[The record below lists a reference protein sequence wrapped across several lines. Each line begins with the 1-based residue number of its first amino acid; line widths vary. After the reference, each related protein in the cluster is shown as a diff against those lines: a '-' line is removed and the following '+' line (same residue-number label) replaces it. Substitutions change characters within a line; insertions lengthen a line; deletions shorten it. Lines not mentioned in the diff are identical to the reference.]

1 MVEKDKKEFFNSLEE
16 HSKIKLKV
24 LTEYIKTC
32 IGKVRLNY
40 CWMKRMVLKIKP
52 ITKNLSSNP
61 HSQECSVCEFQNKKL
76 KNLSIRKYECP
87 ICHTK
92 HYRDFNASVN
102 IMFEG
107 LKIYMQDL
115 T

>member
-1 MVEKDKKEFFNSLEE
+1 
-16 HSKIKLKV
+16 
-24 LTEYIKTC
+24 
-32 IGKVRLNY
+32 
-40 CWMKRMVLKIKP
+40 MKRGVKIKP
-52 ITKNLSSNP
+52 ITKSLSSNP
-61 HSQECSVCEFQNKKL
+61 RSQECSVCGFQNKEL

-87 ICHTK
+87 MCHTK
-92 HYRDFNASVN
+92 HDRDFNASVN